1 MAAFLSGYARKEVD
15 RLRRSY
21 MKEVNKSEGF
31 DISGLPVPDFAPG
44 LIEFICND
52 NDDHT
57 CSSPLLL
64 LLYAK
69 LGLHRY
75 NLLQG
80 KNLQLSSVKKY
91 NQSMGSAASSYY
103 ITLVAID
110 PATQLLQTF
119 QTRVNE
125 LRYGELVL
133 DCCIARPLGE
143 ATHICGIKKRSSDH
157 KPVEDLF
164 HSFPEW
170 PPKNPFKKSN
180 RCYLLKKS
188 ELRENDDWIRLYL
201 ELAVAATNRHTL
213 ENHHLVSNL
222 KIVKVA
228 IDTTSTQEGL
238 DLFAIVYIRYK
249 DSCQARVG
257 RDVDRV
263 AVVRRFFNEGMG
275 SFSLVG
281 QNLCIIPKKKCNKQL
296 LFSKPRLLYTPRWR
310 LRHSGSF
317 VLSRRVPKTRS
328 IDFVLSQCEF
338 RDHFTNKGK
347 ESDAETVL

>member
-1 MAAFLSGYARKEVD
+1 MVAFLSGYSRKEVD
-15 RLRRSY
+15 RRRRSY

-31 DISGLPVPDFAPG
+31 DVSGLPVPDFAPG

-52 NDDHT
+52 T
-57 CSSPLLL
+57 CSPLI

-75 NLLQG
+75 NLVQG

-143 ATHICGIKKRSSDH
+143 THICGIKKSSDH

-164 HSFPEW
+164 HTFPEW

-180 RCYLLKKS
+180 RCYVLKKS

-201 ELAVAATNRHTL
+201 ELAVATTNRNTL
-213 ENHHLVSNL
+213 ENHLVSNL

-228 IDTTSTQEGL
+228 IDTSTQEGL

-249 DSCQARVG
+249 DSCEARVG
-257 RDVDRV
+257 KDVDRV

-275 SFSLVG
+275 SFSLVAAQG
-281 QNLCIIPKKKCNKQL
+281 IQTQWPWLVSSSCAQDEIHRVMQVQ
-296 LFSKPRLLYTPRWR
+296 R
-310 LRHSGSF
+310 SF
-317 VLSRRVPKTRS
+317 YQKRKRIRVRNCPLSTVAP
-328 IDFVLSQCEF
+328 VF
-338 RDHFTNKGK
+338 R
-347 ESDAETVL
+347 

>member
-1 MAAFLSGYARKEVD
+1 MVAFLSGYPRKEVD

-31 DISGLPVPDFAPG
+31 DVSGLPVPDSAPG
-44 LIEFICND
+44 LTEHICND
-52 NDDHT
+52 T
-57 CSSPLLL
+57 CSPLI

-75 NLLQG
+75 NL
-80 KNLQLSSVKKY
+80 V
-91 NQSMGSAASSYY
+91 
-103 ITLVAID
+103 
-110 PATQLLQTF
+110 

-133 DCCIARPLGE
+133 ECCTARPLGE
-143 ATHICGIKKRSSDH
+143 THICGIKKSSDH
-157 KPVEDLF
+157 KPVEDLL
-164 HSFPEW
+164 HTFPEW
-170 PPKNPFKKSN
+170 PPKNPFKKSK
-180 RCYLLKKS
+180 RCYVLKKS

-201 ELAVAATNRHTL
+201 ELAVATTNRNTL
-213 ENHHLVSNL
+213 ENHLVSNL

-249 DSCQARVG
+249 DSCEARVG
-257 RDVDRV
+257 KDVDRV

-281 QNLCIIPKKKCNKQL
+281 QNLGIIQKKSNKQL
-296 LFSKPRLLYTPRWR
+296 LRFKPWLLYTPRWR
-310 LRHSGSF
+310 LKAYRHSGLT
-317 VLSRRVPKTRS
+317 LSRRVPKTRS
-328 IDFVLSQCEF
+328 MEFFLSQFTF
-338 RDHFTNKGK
+338 RDDFTKKGK
-347 ESDAETVL
+347 ESECETVL

>member
-1 MAAFLSGYARKEVD
+1 
-15 RLRRSY
+15 

-31 DISGLPVPDFAPG
+31 DVSGLPVPDSAPG
-44 LIEFICND
+44 LTEHICND
-52 NDDHT
+52 T
-57 CSSPLLL
+57 CSPLI

-75 NLLQG
+75 NLVQG

-91 NQSMGSAASSYY
+91 NKSMASVNSSYY
-103 ITLVAID
+103 ITLVAIH

-125 LRYGELVL
+125 LRYGKLVL
-133 DCCIARPLGE
+133 ECCTARPLGE
-143 ATHICGIKKRSSDH
+143 THICGIKKISYH
-157 KPVEDLF
+157 KPVEDLL
-164 HSFPEW
+164 HTFPEW
-170 PPKNPFKKSN
+170 PPKNPFKKSK
-180 RCYLLKKS
+180 RCYVLKKS

-201 ELAVAATNRHTL
+201 ELAVAASNRDTL
-213 ENHHLVSNL
+213 ENHLVSNL

-249 DSCQARVG
+249 DSCEARVG
-257 RDVDRV
+257 KDVDRV

-281 QNLCIIPKKKCNKQL
+281 QNLGIIQKK
-296 LFSKPRLLYTPRWR
+296 
-310 LRHSGSF
+310 
-317 VLSRRVPKTRS
+317 
-328 IDFVLSQCEF
+328 E
-338 RDHFTNKGK
+338 
-347 ESDAETVL
+347 

>member
-1 MAAFLSGYARKEVD
+1 MVAFLSGYPRKEVD

-21 MKEVNKSEGF
+21 MKELNKSEGF
-31 DISGLPVPDFAPG
+31 DVSGLPVPDSAPG
-44 LIEFICND
+44 LTEHICND
-52 NDDHT
+52 T
-57 CSSPLLL
+57 CSPLI

-75 NLLQG
+75 NLVQG
-80 KNLQLSSVKKY
+80 KNLQPSSVKKY
-91 NQSMGSAASSYY
+91 NKSMGSVNSSYY

-133 DCCIARPLGE
+133 ECCTARPLG
-143 ATHICGIKKRSSDH
+143 IKKNSDH
-157 KPVEDLF
+157 KPVEDLL
-164 HSFPEW
+164 HTFPEW
-170 PPKNPFKKSN
+170 PPKNPFKKSK
-180 RCYLLKKS
+180 RCYVLKKS

-201 ELAVAATNRHTL
+201 ELVVAASNRDTL
-213 ENHHLVSNL
+213 ENHLVSNL

-249 DSCQARVG
+249 DSCEARVG
-257 RDVDRV
+257 KDVDRV

-281 QNLCIIPKKKCNKQL
+281 QNLGVE
-296 LFSKPRLLYTPRWR
+296 PRAGHERDASWNGSSHFYRVADVLCCLIENTLIVGRELSLGSRTSELGSETPW
-310 LRHSGSF
+310 GEAD
-317 VLSRRVPKTRS
+317 RRRELEQMREQETRS
-328 IDFVLSQCEF
+328 GF
-338 RDHFTNKGK
+338 RVRRIAG
-347 ESDAETVL
+347 

>member
-1 MAAFLSGYARKEVD
+1 MVAFLSGYSRKEVD
-15 RLRRSY
+15 HRRRSY

-31 DISGLPVPDFAPG
+31 DVSGLPVPDFAPG

-52 NDDHT
+52 T
-57 CSSPLLL
+57 CSPLI

-75 NLLQG
+75 NLVEG

-91 NQSMGSAASSYY
+91 NQSMGSATSCYY

-110 PATQLLQTF
+110 PATQLPQTF

-143 ATHICGIKKRSSDH
+143 THICGIKKSSDH

-164 HSFPEW
+164 HTFPEW

-180 RCYLLKKS
+180 RCYVLKKS

-201 ELAVAATNRHTL
+201 ELAVATTNRNTL
-213 ENHHLVSNL
+213 ENHLVSNL

-249 DSCQARVG
+249 DSCEARVG
-257 RDVDRV
+257 KDVDRV

-281 QNLCIIPKKKCNKQL
+281 QNLGIIQKKSNKQL
-296 LFSKPRLLYTPRWR
+296 LRFKPWLLYTPRWR
-310 LRHSGSF
+310 LKAYRHSGLT
-317 VLSRRVPKTRS
+317 LSRRRVPKTRS
-328 IDFVLSQCEF
+328 IEFFLSQFTF
-338 RDHFTNKGK
+338 RDDFTKKGK
-347 ESDAETVL
+347 ESECETVL

>member
-1 MAAFLSGYARKEVD
+1 MVAFLSGYSRKEVD
-15 RLRRSY
+15 RRRRSY

-31 DISGLPVPDFAPG
+31 DVSGLPVPDFAPG

-52 NDDHT
+52 T
-57 CSSPLLL
+57 CSPLI

-75 NLLQG
+75 NLVQG
-80 KNLQLSSVKKY
+80 KNLELSSVKKY

-143 ATHICGIKKRSSDH
+143 THICGIKKSSDH

-164 HSFPEW
+164 HTFPEW

-180 RCYLLKKS
+180 RCYVLKKS

-201 ELAVAATNRHTL
+201 ELAVATTNRNTL
-213 ENHHLVSNL
+213 ENHLVSNL

-228 IDTTSTQEGL
+228 IDTSTQEGL

-249 DSCQARVG
+249 DSCEARVG
-257 RDVDRV
+257 KDVDRV

-281 QNLCIIPKKKCNKQL
+281 QNLSSEIIIQKKSNKQL
-296 LFSKPRLLYTPRWR
+296 LFSLRFKPWLLYTPRWR
-310 LRHSGSF
+310 LKAYRRSGLG
-317 VLSRRVPKTRS
+317 LSRRRVPKTRS
-328 IDFVLSQCEF
+328 IELCKF
-338 RDHFTNKGK
+338 RDHFTKKGK
-347 ESDAETVL
+347 ESECETVL

>member
-1 MAAFLSGYARKEVD
+1 MVAFLSGYPRKEVD

-21 MKEVNKSEGF
+21 IKEVNKSEGF
-31 DISGLPVPDFAPG
+31 DVSGLPVPDSAPG
-44 LIEFICND
+44 LTEHICND
-52 NDDHT
+52 T
-57 CSSPLLL
+57 CSPLI

-75 NLLQG
+75 NLVQG

-91 NQSMGSAASSYY
+91 NKSMASVNSSYY

-133 DCCIARPLGE
+133 ECCTARPLGE
-143 ATHICGIKKRSSDH
+143 THICGIKKISDYN
-157 KPVEDLF
+157 KPVEDLL
-164 HSFPEW
+164 HTFPEW
-170 PPKNPFKKSN
+170 PPKNPFKKSK
-180 RCYLLKKS
+180 RCYVLKKS

-201 ELAVAATNRHTL
+201 ELAVAASNRDTL
-213 ENHHLVSNL
+213 ENHLVSNL

-249 DSCQARVG
+249 DSCEARVG
-257 RDVDRV
+257 KDVDRV

-281 QNLCIIPKKKCNKQL
+281 QNLGIIQKKSNKQL
-296 LFSKPRLLYTPRWR
+296 LHFKPWLLYTPRWR
-310 LRHSGSF
+310 LKAYRHSGLT
-317 VLSRRVPKTRS
+317 LSRRVPKTRS
-328 IDFVLSQCEF
+328 IEFFLSQFTF
-338 RDHFTNKGK
+338 RDDFTKKGK
-347 ESDAETVL
+347 ESECKTELTTLIHV